1 MVFLDKNSEIL
12 NEKVFATI
20 GFFDGVHKGHDFLLG
35 ELVKEA
41 KQSMRKSMIVTFLNH
56 PKLFFCPNKQL
67 KLITPL
73 TEKLIQLNE
82 YAIDYC
88 LLLEFDEAIATM
100 TAEEFMVLLKN
111 QFSVKSILLGFNNHF
126 GSDKITNIKRYN
138 KLTGTTG
145 VAVKQLN
152 SCKTLSLN
160 NRVSSSVIR
169 NFLKKGDIAMVNAM
183 LGKNYYVIGEVVK
196 GNSVGRTIGF
206 PTANI
211 RVGEDKLL
219 PSDGVYYVEVII
231 DGKRQKGMM
240 NIGYRPTVSGT
251 QKSVEVHILD
261 FDRDIYGTTV
271 EIVVNSFLRKEI
283 KFDTLDE
290 LKSQLVLDK
299 MHIRTQFGSNK
310 NR

>member
-1 MVFLDKNSEIL
+1 VVFLDKNSEIL

>member
-1 MVFLDKNSEIL
+1 MDKNSEIL